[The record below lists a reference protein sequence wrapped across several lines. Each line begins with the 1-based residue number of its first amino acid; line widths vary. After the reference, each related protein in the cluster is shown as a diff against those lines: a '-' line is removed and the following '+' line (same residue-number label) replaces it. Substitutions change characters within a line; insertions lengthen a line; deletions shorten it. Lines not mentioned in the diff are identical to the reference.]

1 MKGRIRFVSPERWRA
16 VAACHAGAL
25 AEAGSDGR
33 GVGELSHDLV
43 LSERQRVEGSVTEGV
58 YVLWNRRGQR
68 IDGGFIMNDKAVLD
82 FFFELVH
89 LRRIKHEGWRYAGIA
104 NPESVA
110 EHSLRA
116 AQIAYVLA
124 CMEKYPHPQ
133 EVCTMA
139 VFHDIGETR
148 VGDIQR
154 VASRYVQADEER
166 AVAEETGPLGEIGR
180 EILGLWKQ
188 TENRSSVA
196 GHIAKDA
203 DLLEQAVSAREFLE
217 MGYKAAQD
225 WINVISKNLQ
235 TESARRLLG
244 LLTEVQVDRW
254 WRTFSGSA
262 NLQVR
267 VAGE

>member
-1 MKGRIRFVSPERWRA
+1 
-16 VAACHAGAL
+16 
-25 AEAGSDGR
+25 
-33 GVGELSHDLV
+33 
-43 LSERQRVEGSVTEGV
+43 
-58 YVLWNRRGQR
+58 
-68 IDGGFIMNDKAVLD
+68 MNDKAVLD

-89 LRRIKHEGWRYAGIA
+89 LRRIKHEGWRYAGI
-104 NPESVA
+104 NEPESVA

-124 CMEKYPHPQ
+124 CLENYPNPQ

-166 AVAEETGPLGEIGR
+166 AVAEEVSALGDAGQ
-180 EILGLWKQ
+180 EILRLWKQ
-188 TENRSSVA
+188 TEDRSSVA
-196 GHIAKDA
+196 GQLAKDA

-225 WINVISKNLQ
+225 WIDVISKALQ
-235 TESARRLLG
+235 TESARRLLSQ
-244 LLTEVQVDRW
+244 LAQARPDKW
-254 WRTFSGSA
+254 WRELKGARKNFID
-262 NLQVR
+262 
-267 VAGE
+267 